1 MRVFSNTAA
10 SADGRIA
17 TVDYDHVRLGS
28 KEDLRGMS
36 RLRAQA
42 DAVLVGGQTFRN
54 WPLPLVEDPGHLEAP
69 VRRDKPVLN
78 AVLTREGVL
87 DASSRRFPD
96 PRVEL
101 LVLGGPA
108 VDAEAHAER
117 FGAEVETTARPS
129 VAWALDRLAE
139 RGCESVLIE
148 GGGSLIFQALA
159 ADRLDEI
166 YLTLCP
172 WIVGGRGA
180 PTLADG
186 PGFGPEELRRLR
198 LLDLT
203 RIGDELYLRYAVH
216 KGPAAPEGD

>member
-17 TVDYDHVRLGS
+17 TSAYDHVRLGT
-28 KEDLRGMS
+28 EADLRGMS

-54 WPLPLVEDPGHLEAP
+54 WPLPLVEDPAHLDAP
-69 VRRDKPVLN
+69 VHRDHPVLN
-78 AVLTREGVL
+78 AVLTRSGVL

-101 LVLGGPA
+101 LVLGGPE

-117 FGAEVETTARPS
+117 FGAEVQTTASPS
-129 VAWALDRLAE
+129 VAWALDQLAA

-166 YLTLCP
+166 HLTLCP
-172 WIVGGRGA
+172 WIIGGRGA

-186 PGFGPEELRRLR
+186 AGFGPRELRRLR
-198 LLDLT
+198 LLDCEQL
-203 RIGDELYLRYAVH
+203 GDELYLRYAVV
-216 KGPAAPEGD
+216 KGPAAPEGA